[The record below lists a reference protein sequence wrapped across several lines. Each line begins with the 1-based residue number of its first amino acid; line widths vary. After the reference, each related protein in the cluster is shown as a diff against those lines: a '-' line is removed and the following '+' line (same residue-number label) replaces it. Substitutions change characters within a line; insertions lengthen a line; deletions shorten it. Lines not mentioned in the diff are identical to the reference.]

1 MKASLYQTK
10 QSAKKQ
16 LYRTISPLTSHLY
29 HDDDW
34 SGVRSIEAALAEE
47 GCEVTTWCNGTGYRS
62 NREGQQWKE
71 YLMEI
76 QCGSYHFDAIL
87 NCHFAGTMEN
97 PYAKY
102 DMSFILN

>member
-29 HDDDW
+29 TDEDW

-47 GCEVTTWCNGTGYRS
+47 PVAKIAVTELPKCPRCWNHREAAVGTSHEDVCPRCAEVLDEIGWVPSGT
-62 NREGQQWKE
+62 EGR
-71 YLMEI
+71 
-76 QCGSYHFDAIL
+76 
-87 NCHFAGTMEN
+87 
-97 PYAKY
+97 
-102 DMSFILN
+102 

>member
-29 HDDDW
+29 TDEDW

-47 GCEVTTWCNGTGYRS
+47 GCEVCTRVENGGYRS
-62 NREGQQWKE
+62 NNDGQIWKE
-71 YLMEI
+71 YLMDI
-76 QCGSYHFDAIL
+76 QCGSYTFSAIL
-87 NCHFAGTMEN
+87 CCNFSGTMEN